1 MEKNNNNGYY
11 SLNGANNNGSNRRQD
26 TANNWKNEFQGVGY
40 FVRLLWFHKWIV
52 VTAVLVGILLAGLYA
67 FFQTPIYQSDGSIM
81 VTVSNKQHNSS
92 DSEMGDMLAH
102 SYGAG
107 LSGSVADQFQLLESH
122 KLSKLVADTL
132 MERRWMKNGQ
142 QYPVLYKSYP
152 DDSTLV
158 TKKAVAS
165 RLRKKLV
172 FTQPDNESHL
182 IKISYKSPSPLEAA
196 DVVNF
201 IITGYSRFSI
211 NRNRQA
217 AGAAIG
223 FLNKE
228 QNRIKSDLH
237 DATQQLQDYMDKNN
251 LTQVDAQTQAL
262 ISRSAK
268 MKSER
273 QQAKSQ
279 LTATNSAL
287 GQYQK
292 QLNRIRPELA
302 DKFASAFSPNMERL
316 QYKLAE
322 LKTNRMLLLSRN
334 PHLKKEG
341 VHSPQL
347 ERLDKRIK
355 DFETKIGSAT
365 KQLLDKKGLGF
376 IGGAKET
383 TQKLSDL
390 KQNITNLKVKQQQY
404 EAQIKALTGQIN
416 RVNKKFNDLPKN
428 MTALARLKQ
437 TVQIKRTLYTNV
449 SKQYAQMKLLKQT
462 QFGQGQLLDKANVP
476 SHPVEPNMEIYLFLG
491 LMIGGFFGV
500 GIIFVKEFL
509 NDKID
514 STDKLMPLIEN
525 GHPNKEI
532 PLLSV
537 VPNMKLKAKGRKK
550 RNKYIKMDNKR
561 VSNDLVSY
569 HTPES
574 IFTDSLRRLE
584 SHILLSNQHLNQ
596 ITIMVTSPT
605 KGEGKTTIAANL
617 GVVMAETARKVLI
630 IDTDLRQHSVNK
642 LFGFKSSPGIT
653 DVLLE
658 NSHLPEAIKE
668 TPVPSLS
675 ILPAGQKTSNPSL
688 VLKSNSFKNLINTL
702 KLHYDCIIL
711 DTPPFGLIAD
721 SAFILNHTTG
731 VVVVTR
737 FNETKKEHLKYTFD
751 QLVKANANIIGTVLN
766 GFNPAKNTANYY
778 GPNYYKQAY
787 EDYET
792 YQSYQADE

>member
-1 MEKNNNNGYY
+1 MEKDNNNGYY
-11 SLNGANNNGSNRRQD
+11 SLNGANNNGSNGKYD
-26 TANNWKNEFQGVGY
+26 NINNWKNEFQGVGY
-40 FVRLLWFHKWIV
+40 FARLLWYNKWTV
-52 VTAVLVGILLAGLYA
+52 VIAVLAGILLAGLYA
-67 FFQTPIYQSDGSIM
+67 YFQTPVYQSNGSIM
-81 VTVSNKQHNSS
+81 VSVSKKQHNSS
-92 DSEMGDMLAH
+92 DNEMGDMLAH

-107 LSGSVADQFQLLESH
+107 LSGTVADQFQLLESH
-122 KLSKLVADTL
+122 KLSRLVADTL
-132 MERRWMKNGQ
+132 MERRWMKNGR

-152 DDSTLV
+152 DDSTV
-158 TKKAVAS
+158 VSKKAVAS
-165 RLRKKLV
+165 RLRKKLT

-182 IKISYKSPSPLEAA
+182 IKISYKSPSPREAA

-201 IITGYSRFSI
+201 IIAGYSRFSI
-211 NRNRQA
+211 HRNRQA

-228 QNRIKSDLH
+228 QSRIKGELDN
-237 DATQQLQDYMDKNN
+237 ATLQLQDYMDKNN
-251 LTQVDAQTQAL
+251 LTEVDAQTQAL
-262 ISRSAK
+262 IRRSAK

-273 QQAKSQ
+273 QKAKSQ

-287 GQYQK
+287 GEYQK
-292 QLNRIRPELA
+292 QLDKIRPELA
-302 DKFASAFSPNMERL
+302 DKFASAFGPNMERL

-322 LKTNRMLLLSRN
+322 LKTKKMLLLSRN
-334 PHLKKEG
+334 PRLKKKG

-347 ERLDKRIK
+347 EKLNRRIK
-355 DFETKIGSAT
+355 DFEDKIGSAT
-365 KQLLDKKGLGF
+365 KNLLDKKGLGF

-390 KQNITNLKVKQQQY
+390 KQKITNLKVEQQQY
-404 EAQIKALTGQIN
+404 QAQVDALTGQIN
-416 RVNKKFNDLPKN
+416 RVNQKFNNLPKN

-462 QFGQGQLLDKANVP
+462 QFGQGQLLDQASVP
-476 SHPVEPNMEIYLFLG
+476 SHPVEPNMRIYLFIG
-491 LMIGGFFGV
+491 LLLGGFCGV
-500 GIIFVKEFL
+500 GIIFVKEFM

-525 GHPNKEI
+525 GYPDKEI

-537 VPNMKLKAKGRKK
+537 VPNMGLTLKGRKTG
-550 RNKYIKMDNKR
+550 NKYIEMDNKKI
-561 VSNDLVSY
+561 SNDLVSY

-584 SHILLSNQHLNQ
+584 SHILLSNQELDQ
-596 ITIMVTSPT
+596 ITIMITSPT
-605 KGEGKTTIAANL
+605 KGEGKTTIATNL
-617 GVVMAETARKVLI
+617 GIVMAETAKKVLI
-630 IDTDLRQHSVNK
+630 VDTDLRQHSIDKMFDVDRI
-642 LFGFKSSPGIT
+642 PGIT
-653 DVLLE
+653 DVLFDDV
-658 NSHLPEAIKE
+658 HLPKAIRE
-668 TPVPSLS
+668 TPIPSLS

-688 VLKSNSFKNLINTL
+688 VLKSSSFRNLIKTL

-737 FNETKKEHLKYTFD
+737 FNETKKDHLKYTLD
-751 QLVKANANIIGTVLN
+751 QLVKAKANIIGTVLN

-778 GPNYYKQAY
+778 GPNYYKQVY
-787 EDYET
+787 EDYED
-792 YQSYQADE
+792 YKGYEVD